1 MVEWL
6 NKDQKEQEAVMAY
19 FKVVQQHLQGLTEED
34 HTKLQ
39 SG

>member
-6 NKDQKEQEAVMAY
+6 NNDQKEQEAITAY
-19 FKVVQQHLQGLTEED
+19 FKVLEQYLPRSGDGHE
-34 HTKLQ
+34 KLQ